1 MNRTRT
7 ARAAV
12 LLVVVL
18 LAGLYVGAGGM
29 SRQTFAADA
38 FAECAVQ
45 VSNDFAFK
53 LYAQLAKNNL
63 KENLFFS
70 PYSLSTVLAMT
81 AEGARGQTAMEMG
94 EVLCLPEAARGK
106 GGDAKDMPWKL
117 GQIHNGFFKIDQY
130 LNARKDVAAD
140 PTVLAE
146 AAKVRKEFNALRAQV
161 SRLRKDERWDEY
173 AKAVVLARQTAEK
186 LQKLLSTVN
195 LYELRIANAIWGQR
209 TYPFVDSYLSTIDR
223 YYKTGGVF
231 PADFETN
238 YPAERVRINKWVED
252 KTAGRITDLIPDLP
266 PAEARFIRL
275 ILTNAIYFKGE
286 WFVQFDKAWT
296 DNRGFHLAGGGTA
309 KTPIMRL
316 WDMDVGRYGAF
327 NADGSLFATP
337 VMIRRGQTTGLYPD
351 DKGFAMAEL
360 PYDAGSLS
368 MVILAPNAPD
378 GLAALEQKLT
388 AAKVSILVGRLRNR
402 PFHVL
407 LPKFRLETGYDM
419 NETLQAMG
427 MVRAFTPPTRP
438 NGADLTGMRASK
450 DPGKRFYIDKIMHKA
465 FVEVN
470 EKGTEAAAA
479 TGGGL
484 FDGGD
489 EPEATLFV
497 PSFQAD
503 RPFLFFIRDIKSGLI
518 LFMGR
523 MTDPTSAASAPPPA
537 VAPATAPAPEA

>member
-161 SRLRKDERWDEY
+161 SRLRHERDASGHGHGASLY
-173 AKAVVLARQTAEK
+173 AAHPAQRSGPDRHAR
-186 LQKLLSTVN
+186 
-195 LYELRIANAIWGQR
+195 
-209 TYPFVDSYLSTIDR
+209 
-223 YYKTGGVF
+223 
-231 PADFETN
+231 
-238 YPAERVRINKWVED
+238 
-252 KTAGRITDLIPDLP
+252 
-266 PAEARFIRL
+266 
-275 ILTNAIYFKGE
+275 
-286 WFVQFDKAWT
+286 
-296 DNRGFHLAGGGTA
+296 
-309 KTPIMRL
+309 
-316 WDMDVGRYGAF
+316 
-327 NADGSLFATP
+327 
-337 VMIRRGQTTGLYPD
+337 
-351 DKGFAMAEL
+351 
-360 PYDAGSLS
+360 
-368 MVILAPNAPD
+368 
-378 GLAALEQKLT
+378 
-388 AAKVSILVGRLRNR
+388 
-402 PFHVL
+402 
-407 LPKFRLETGYDM
+407 
-419 NETLQAMG
+419 
-427 MVRAFTPPTRP
+427 
-438 NGADLTGMRASK
+438 
-450 DPGKRFYIDKIMHKA
+450 
-465 FVEVN
+465 
-470 EKGTEAAAA
+470 
-479 TGGGL
+479 
-484 FDGGD
+484 
-489 EPEATLFV
+489 
-497 PSFQAD
+497 
-503 RPFLFFIRDIKSGLI
+503 
-518 LFMGR
+518 
-523 MTDPTSAASAPPPA
+523 
-537 VAPATAPAPEA
+537 